1 MSKNGITDL
10 PPHEFIAICAGWR
23 ADMQK
28 DGLWDQI
35 QVDLDA
41 NVLKC
46 PVHKY
51 AQAKGLCKRTTGGTT
66 KCPICGNYMCP
77 TCNSHAVDI
86 MSRVTGYLQVVSGW
100 NVAKKQEFED
110 RKRYGADDTKHGRKT

>member
-1 MSKNGITDL
+1 MHNENITDF
-10 PPHEFIAICAGWR
+10 PPHEFIPICAGWK
-23 ADMQK
+23 ADMEKEEKWDEIQK
-28 DGLWDQI
+28 DI
-35 QVDLDA
+35 DL

-51 AQAKGLCKRTTGGTT
+51 AQTRGLCKRTTGGTE
-66 KCPICGNYMCP
+66 KCTICGNYMCP
-77 TCNSHAVDI
+77 ECNSHAVDI

-110 RKRYGADDTKHGRKT
+110 RKRHKVP